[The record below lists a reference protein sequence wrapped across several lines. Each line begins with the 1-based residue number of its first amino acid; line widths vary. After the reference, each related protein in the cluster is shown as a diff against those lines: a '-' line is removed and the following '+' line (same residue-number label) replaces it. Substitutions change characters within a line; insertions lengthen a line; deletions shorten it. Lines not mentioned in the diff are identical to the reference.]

1 MADTS
6 FLHLRELMQGSYDLH
21 MHTGPDVRPR
31 KADDAEMAQR
41 FKAAGMKGFTIK
53 SHFTSTAERAI
64 LANRYCPE
72 VEVYGGVVLNHS
84 VGGINPFVV
93 ENNGQLGAKFVWF
106 PTFDAQHDRPRLEKN
121 MRMAIAMH
129 IKVGEAGFPV
139 PGINILDHNGK
150 LIPEASYVLELCKE
164 YGMICSTAHISHE
177 ETFALARRAHE
188 IGYDRLEIAH
198 VDWKGTYYNVEEQKE
213 LVRLGATLEHCYCTP
228 CITHEQMFAEIREV
242 GPENFILCSDLGV
255 PKTPKELVDFL
266 FQGDMP
272 FADVGMMDFVRM
284 ALENGIT
291 EDEVRTMIVK
301 NPERLL
307 GK

>member
-1 MADTS
+1 MVQDVNLS
-6 FLHLRELMQGSYDLH
+6 ELMKGSYDLH

-31 KADDAEMAQR
+31 KADDYEMALR

-64 LANRYCPE
+64 MAHKYCPE
-72 VEVYGGVVLNHS
+72 VDVFGGVVLNNS

-106 PTFDAQHDRPRLEKN
+106 PTFDAEHDRPRLYKN

-129 IKVGEAGFPV
+129 LKMNDAGFET
-139 PGINILDHNGK
+139 PGIRVVDENGK

-177 ETFALARRAHE
+177 ETFALAKRAHE
-188 IGYDRLEIAH
+188 IGYERLVVAH

-213 LVRLGATLEHCYCTP
+213 LVKLGATLEHCYCTP
-228 CITHEQMFAEIREV
+228 CITHEQMFAEMKEV
-242 GPENFILCSDLGV
+242 GTEHFIMCSDLGV
-255 PKTPKELVDFL
+255 PNTPKELVDFM
-266 FQGDMP
+266 FQGEMP
-272 FADVGMMDFVRM
+272 FADDGMKDFARM
-284 ALENGIT
+284 ALENGISA
-291 EDEVRTMIVK
+291 EEIRRMIVT
-301 NPERLL
+301 NPEYLL
-307 GK
+307 GKR